1 MIDRDHELPVS
12 RQCAALGI
20 SRGSVYY
27 EAVSV
32 SESDL
37 TRSCES
43 WTSCTWK
50 HPHAGSRRR
59 HELPDRYFAPY
70 RAWGNRWCAGWSA
83 AFPI

>member
-37 TRSCES
+37 ALMRKLDELHLEHPQTSVGKWGCPTLFASVYFSC
-43 WTSCTWK
+43 WTAPQVSPAPT
-50 HPHAGSRRR
+50 AGS
-59 HELPDRYFAPY
+59 
-70 RAWGNRWCAGWSA
+70 
-83 AFPI
+83 